1 MASRLTFGISTNSDS
16 PFAPFVVDSH
26 VNLRGVG
33 NRIERGTA
41 QLVFNAELRRTIEFK
56 KTKEQLKN
64 ETWATQVVVFTDV
77 GSWRG
82 PGGGLIDIIG
92 SGSLRQF
99 VGGGFRIIYRKV
111 FGATLRVDYG
121 VDIFNPTENGLT
133 IGFGQYF

>member
-1 MASRLTFGISTNSDS
+1 MSSNSGS

-41 QLVFNAELRRTIEFK
+41 QLILNAELRRTITESENK
-56 KTKEQLKN
+56 K
-64 ETWATQVVVFTDV
+64 WATQLVVFTDA

-82 PGGGLIDIIG
+82 PGGEFNDVFDTSNI
-92 SGSLRQF
+92 RQF

-121 VDIFNPTENGLT
+121 VDIYNPRENGLI